1 MEITT
6 NSSIYTAVST
16 SQTTSNTNT
25 QNTSSSFKTLVN
37 TQNQDTTTTTVK
49 PSRMISFIDKHNG
62 FSSLSPTDEKIF
74 REILSDDKFTM
85 EEANS
90 LSYEQMQKIDKF
102 LLGGDTTNVSFDEIP
117 IVNVTDNKI
126 GAMIKATQMTDNT
139 DFNKSLFKT
148 VQTIDNNIERMD
160 FFDRLSDTLG
170 FNDNTEAT
178 RAIIARTNDAELKA
192 ELKKKYLPQDDNWK
206 INDYSKFITANI
218 SELNAILKNPVYD
231 EDKPMYQKL
240 LNNFTTLGKN
250 YSEISNQQKYI

>member
-1 MEITT
+1 MVITT
-6 NSSIYTAVST
+6 NTSSIYSSVST
-16 SQTTSNTNT
+16 SRTATTT
-25 QNTSSSFKTLVN
+25 QNTGSSFNTLVN
-37 TQNQDTTTTTVK
+37 TQNQETITTTEK
-49 PSRMISFIDKHNG
+49 PSRIIAFIDKHNG

-74 REILSDDKFTM
+74 RSILSDDKFTM

-90 LSYEQMQKIDKF
+90 LSYEQLQKIDKF
-102 LLGGDTTNVSFDEIP
+102 LLGGDTTNASPNEIP

-126 GAMIKATQMTDNT
+126 GAMIKATQMTDNI

-170 FNDNTEAT
+170 FNDNTEIT
-178 RAIIARTNDAELKA
+178 RAIIARTNDA

-206 INDYSKFITANI
+206 INDYNKFITTNI

-231 EDKPMYQKL
+231 EDKPMYLKL
-240 LNNFTTLGKN
+240 LNNFTTFQKN
-250 YSEISNQQKYI
+250 YSEIANQSKYA

>member
-1 MEITT
+1 MEISST
-6 NSSIYTAVST
+6 NSSIYSSVST
-16 SQTTSNTNT
+16 TQTSNT
-25 QNTSSSFKTLVN
+25 QNTNSSFNTLVN
-37 TQNQDTTTTTVK
+37 NSQNQKTTTTTEK
-49 PSRMISFIDKHNG
+49 PSRIIAFIDKHNG

-74 REILSDDKFTM
+74 RSILSDDKFTM

-90 LSYEQMQKIDKF
+90 LSYEQLQKIDKF
-102 LLGGDTTNVSFDEIP
+102 LLGGDTTNASFDEIP

-126 GAMIKATQMTDNT
+126 GAMIKATQMTDNI

-206 INDYSKFITANI
+206 INDYSKFITTNI

-231 EDKPMYQKL
+231 EDKPMYLKL
-240 LNNFTTLGKN
+240 LNNFTTLQKN
-250 YSEISNQQKYI
+250 YSEIVNQSKYI

>member
-1 MEITT
+1 MI
-6 NSSIYTAVST
+6 SGPAAFLASF
-16 SQTTSNTNT
+16 NT
-25 QNTSSSFKTLVN
+25 LAN
-37 TQNQDTTTTTVK
+37 TQNQETTTPTEK

-62 FSSLSPTDEKIF
+62 FSSLSPIDEKIF

-102 LLGGDTTNVSFDEIP
+102 LLGGDTTNVSADEIP

-126 GAMIKATQMTDNT
+126 GAMLKATMMTDNT

-160 FFDRLSDTLG
+160 FFDRLSDSLG

-178 RAIIARTNDAELKA
+178 RAIIARTNDT

-250 YSEISNQQKYI
+250 YSEISNKSKYI

>member
-1 MEITT
+1 MEISST
-6 NSSIYTAVST
+6 NSSIYSAIS
-16 SQTTSNTNT
+16 SAQTTTTQTTNSAF
-25 QNTSSSFKTLVN
+25 NALVN
-37 TQNQDTTTTTVK
+37 TQNQETTTTTEK
-49 PSRMISFIDKHNG
+49 PSRMIAFIDKHNG

-74 REILSDDKFTM
+74 RSILSDDKFTM

-90 LSYEQMQKIDKF
+90 LSYEQLQKIDKF
-102 LLGGDTTNVSFDEIP
+102 LLGGDTTNASFDEIP

-126 GAMIKATQMTDNT
+126 GAMIKATQMTDNI

-206 INDYSKFITANI
+206 INDYSKFITTNI

-231 EDKPMYQKL
+231 EDKPMYLKL
-240 LNNFTTLGKN
+240 LNNFTILQKN
-250 YSEISNQQKYI
+250 YSEIANQSKYA

>member
-1 MEITT
+1 MQISTTNNSIYSSVSTTQTSNTQTT
-6 NSSIYTAVST
+6 NSSFNA
-16 SQTTSNTNT
+16 
-25 QNTSSSFKTLVN
+25 LVN
-37 TQNQDTTTTTVK
+37 TNNQDTTTTTEK
-49 PSRMISFIDKHNG
+49 PSRIIAFIDKHNG

-74 REILSDDKFTM
+74 RSILSDDKFTM

-90 LSYEQMQKIDKF
+90 LSYEQLQKIDKF
-102 LLGGDTTNVSFDEIP
+102 LLGGDTTNASFDEIP

-126 GAMIKATQMTDNT
+126 GAMLKATMMTDNT

-148 VQTIDNNIERMD
+148 VQTIDDNIERMD

-178 RAIIARTNDAELKA
+178 RAIIARTNDAKLKA

-206 INDYSKFITANI
+206 INDYSKFITTNI

-231 EDKPMYQKL
+231 EDKPMYLKL
-240 LNNFTTLGKN
+240 LNNFTILQKN
-250 YSEISNQQKYI
+250 YSEISNQPKYI

>member
-1 MEITT
+1 MQISSTNNSIYSSVSTTQTSNTQTT
-6 NSSIYTAVST
+6 NSSFNA
-16 SQTTSNTNT
+16 
-25 QNTSSSFKTLVN
+25 LVN
-37 TQNQDTTTTTVK
+37 TNNQDTTTTTEK
-49 PSRMISFIDKHNG
+49 PSRIIAFIDKHNG

-74 REILSDDKFTM
+74 RSILSDDKFTM

-90 LSYEQMQKIDKF
+90 LSYEQLQKIDKF
-102 LLGGDTTNVSFDEIP
+102 LLGGDTTNASFDEIP

-126 GAMIKATQMTDNT
+126 GAMIKATQMTDNI

-206 INDYSKFITANI
+206 INDYSKFITTNI

-231 EDKPMYQKL
+231 EDKPMYLKL
-240 LNNFTTLGKN
+240 LNNFTILQKN
-250 YSEISNQQKYI
+250 YSEIANQSKYA

>member
-1 MEITT
+1 MEISST
-6 NSSIYTAVST
+6 NSSIYSSVST
-16 SQTTSNTNT
+16 TQTSNT
-25 QNTSSSFKTLVN
+25 QNTNSSFNTLVN
-37 TQNQDTTTTTVK
+37 NSQNQETTTTTEK
-49 PSRMISFIDKHNG
+49 PSRIIAFIDKHNG

-74 REILSDDKFTM
+74 RSILSDDKFTM

-90 LSYEQMQKIDKF
+90 LSYEQLQKIDKF
-102 LLGGDTTNVSFDEIP
+102 LLGGDTTNASFDEIP

-126 GAMIKATQMTDNT
+126 GAMIKATQMTDNI

-206 INDYSKFITANI
+206 INDYSKFITTNI

-231 EDKPMYQKL
+231 EDKPMYLKL
-240 LNNFTTLGKN
+240 LNNFTTLQKN
-250 YSEISNQQKYI
+250 YSEIVNQSKYI

>member
-1 MEITT
+1 MQISST
-6 NSSIYTAVST
+6 NNSIYSSVST
-16 SQTTSNTNT
+16 TQTSNT
-25 QNTSSSFKTLVN
+25 QNTNSSFNTLVN
-37 TQNQDTTTTTVK
+37 NSQNQETTTTTEK
-49 PSRMISFIDKHNG
+49 PSRIIAFIDKHNG

-74 REILSDDKFTM
+74 RSILSDDKFTM

-90 LSYEQMQKIDKF
+90 LSYEQLQKIDKF
-102 LLGGDTTNVSFDEIP
+102 LLGGDTTNASFDEIP

-126 GAMIKATQMTDNT
+126 GAMIKATQMTDNI

-206 INDYSKFITANI
+206 INDYSKFITTNI

-250 YSEISNQQKYI
+250 YSEIVNQSKYI